1 MTQVFI
7 SYSRKDLE
15 FVQRLTQDLQSAG
28 LDVWYDLSGLEVG
41 THWGREIQEA
51 IQKSQFIIIV
61 LSPDSVKS
69 EWVEREFIYASNRK
83 LKVIP
88 LIYKP
93 CELPLWSVSIQSID
107 LHGNNYEKVFPELL
121 RVLKGEDQE
130 AGKKKG
136 AVKGAVSAGAS
147 GSNRK
152 LQIRRRILVWAV
164 AAILLVAVI
173 ALGIWGLPPLAA
185 RLKPAPT
192 LTDSATSL
200 PTKTAPSTEGLTIH
214 EDCTKIEIF
223 CVGFVVDFTGTDDP
237 HNSNA
242 IQLEGIQRA
251 HSELNVYID
260 SLFSPDASQY
270 ESNLERFASLGY
282 DLIIASS
289 NDLAGPLANVAAQ
302 YPTVKFFIY
311 DITFPNDFVPPG
323 TVGQAECIPNVMGL
337 VYKTDQAAYLAGY
350 LAAGMV
356 MARNPDDPKLGIF
369 GGANMPG
376 VTTYNVGYQQGMEA
390 YNAAHA
396 ANVALLG
403 WSNLTG
409 EGSFTQSF
417 VNLEPARQVAENL
430 AQDGADVLMAV
441 SFPYQPVGLSV
452 AQEQGLLAIG
462 VDSDGYEGFDNSR
475 SALLTSVRK
484 RADNVIY
491 DLIARVQFGNFDG
504 CSNYVADISN
514 GGVDL
519 APYHDL
525 DAQIPAELKA
535 ELDELEN
542 KIRYGE
548 ITDTGCI
555 SYPDWCTSGLYS
567 KP

>member
-1 MTQVFI
+1 
-7 SYSRKDLE
+7 
-15 FVQRLTQDLQSAG
+15 
-28 LDVWYDLSGLEVG
+28 
-41 THWGREIQEA
+41 
-51 IQKSQFIIIV
+51 
-61 LSPDSVKS
+61 
-69 EWVEREFIYASNRK
+69 
-83 LKVIP
+83 
-88 LIYKP
+88 
-93 CELPLWSVSIQSID
+93 
-107 LHGNNYEKVFPELL
+107 
-121 RVLKGEDQE
+121 
-130 AGKKKG
+130 
-136 AVKGAVSAGAS
+136 
-147 GSNRK
+147 
-152 LQIRRRILVWAV
+152 
-164 AAILLVAVI
+164 
-173 ALGIWGLPPLAA
+173 
-185 RLKPAPT
+185 
-192 LTDSATSL
+192 
-200 PTKTAPSTEGLTIH
+200 
-214 EDCTKIEIF
+214 
-223 CVGFVVDFTGTDDP
+223 
-237 HNSNA
+237 
-242 IQLEGIQRA
+242 
-251 HSELNVYID
+251 
-260 SLFSPDASQY
+260 
-270 ESNLERFASLGY
+270 
-282 DLIIASS
+282 
-289 NDLAGPLANVAAQ
+289 
-302 YPTVKFFIY
+302 
-311 DITFPNDFVPPG
+311 
-323 TVGQAECIPNVMGL
+323 
-337 VYKTDQAAYLAGY
+337 
-350 LAAGMV
+350 
-356 MARNPDDPKLGIF
+356 
-369 GGANMPG
+369 MPG